1 MPASGAKG
9 VLRPRKTEWSRFFC
23 PEELCASPVFSWQ
36 RLSCQADSK
45 IHGKL
50 QRAKNSHARNR
61 SRRLA
66 EGNVGTL
73 TRSGEAAARDGR
85 GGEARPRSQGPGRAE
100 AHCGASPVSGLSPKE
115 KNKERASTLTPRH
128 ARIGSWQ
135 VTDLHVKV
143 SEETG
148 ENVYTLA
155 WAAFPARQEW
165 RTLACCT
172 GQRRLRPG
180 RRRPGFLCDSQR
192 ESRRRKHG
200 SVQSALTFGRSTKQS
215 ISACPCPR
223 RKRSRDSQGRATEAG
238 SLGAELG
245 RDAQQAP

>member
-1 MPASGAKG
+1 M
-9 VLRPRKTEWSRFFC
+9 LRPRKAEWSRFFC

-73 TRSGEAAARDGR
+73 TRSGEAAAGDGR

-115 KNKERASTLTPRH
+115 KNKEHASTLTPRH

-143 SEETG
+143 SKETG
-148 ENVYTLA
+148 ENVFIRWRGQLSPLGKSGGPLP
-155 WAAFPARQEW
+155 AAR
-165 RTLACCT
+165 
-172 GQRRLRPG
+172 
-180 RRRPGFLCDSQR
+180 
-192 ESRRRKHG
+192 G
-200 SVQSALTFGRSTKQS
+200 SGVCALEDDVPVSCAIRS
-215 ISACPCPR
+215 
-223 RKRSRDSQGRATEAG
+223 GRAAG
-238 SLGAELG
+238 GNTVPFS
-245 RDAQQAP
+245 PH